1 LFAKFKHLIII
12 IVRRRQQQQQ
22 HNTHHSDPKVVEND
36 KKKDFAKFKEE
47 EDNTAHSNSKGTYI
61 HTNPKSYII
70 LINFFFSGW
79 LHLTMLV
86 FFFVAT
92 ILTEQEK
99 VFEFWCYCF
108 NKIYSNQAE
117 KNMRFRI
124 FQKTLASAEPVEGR
138 FHNSNALTV
147 ADRTQDELDVMY
159 PRHRYGYSPEPDYI
173 CPSDI
178 DQMPTYAGI
187 HRHDSTYTFDESDDD
202 ECWDELYWDE
212 ECSDLESDQDDQ
224 QSFHGTL

>member
-1 LFAKFKHLIII
+1 
-12 IVRRRQQQQQ
+12 
-22 HNTHHSDPKVVEND
+22 
-36 KKKDFAKFKEE
+36 
-47 EDNTAHSNSKGTYI
+47 
-61 HTNPKSYII
+61 
-70 LINFFFSGW
+70 
-79 LHLTMLV
+79 
-86 FFFVAT
+86 
-92 ILTEQEK
+92 
-99 VFEFWCYCF
+99 
-108 NKIYSNQAE
+108 
-117 KNMRFRI
+117 MRFGI

>member
-1 LFAKFKHLIII
+1 MT
-12 IVRRRQQQQQ
+12 RRRILP
-22 HNTHHSDPKVVEND
+22 NS
-36 KKKDFAKFKEE
+36 KKKKTTLLIPILKV
-47 EDNTAHSNSKGTYI
+47 HTYI

-70 LINFFFSGW
+70 LIHFFFSGW
-79 LHLTMLV
+79 LHLINNAC

-117 KNMRFRI
+117 KHMRFRI